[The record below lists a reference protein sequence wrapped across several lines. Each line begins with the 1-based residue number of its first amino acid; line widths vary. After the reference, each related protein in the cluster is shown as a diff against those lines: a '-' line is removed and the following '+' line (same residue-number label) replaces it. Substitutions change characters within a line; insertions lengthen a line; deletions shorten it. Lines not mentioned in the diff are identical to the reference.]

1 MPKKIAKHPQKR
13 RRQPAHRAGLVLVLA
28 GALLVGGAQPG
39 QACTPVLT
47 GFASSAYAAIVAKV
61 AASIYAITTGFAS
74 LYDPVTRY
82 ANQTTNNHQN
92 EVGVLGIMTDRR
104 VATMSATGTAESRLR
119 VAQEMVQP
127 SRVACRQVMSQ
138 VLYKET
144 WPEYATQRV
153 ALLKPE
159 TDFSLNRPGTA
170 SERGTLAAL
179 SQAFQYRCSKYA
191 DVTNMLIPAGV
202 TCAGGDPAYIDMD
215 TKPAQSIFE
224 PVVYPDADREL
235 AAKDTIR
242 MLIQVAPGDPL
253 RGPALSRVDGQN
265 LHVER
270 MKNLT
275 RMNLARGVLQD
286 AVAMRTKQT
295 TAFTDGR
302 SGLSRMERLRELMTG
317 RTNGATGLSVAAQM
331 DQIQLAAQP
340 ENANVQ
346 SYAARLAGQ
355 RMLLLE
361 LIRMTEQMVAL
372 EAVRLAVRVE
382 ENPAGQ
388 ATLAGRAIQ

>member
-1 MPKKIAKHPQKR
+1 MGDVSATYSGR
-13 RRQPAHRAGLVLVLA
+13 RKARGRRGLTLLLVA
-28 GALLVGGAQPG
+28 VLLVGGARPG
-39 QACTPVLT
+39 YACTPVLT

-61 AASIYAITTGFAS
+61 AASIYAITTGFGS

-82 ANQTTNNHQN
+82 ANQTTNTRQN
-92 EVGVLGIMTDRR
+92 QVGVMGIMSDRR
-104 VATMSATGTAESRLR
+104 VTTMSAVGTAESRLR
-119 VAQEMVQP
+119 IAQEMAQP
-127 SRVACRQVMSQ
+127 SRVACRQVTSQ
-138 VLYKET
+138 VVYKET
-144 WPEYATQRV
+144 WPEYSDLRV
-153 ALLKPE
+153 AQLKPE
-159 TDFSLNRPGTA
+159 TDFSLNRPGTT

-179 SQAFQYRCSKYA
+179 SSAWQYRCSKYA
-191 DVTNMLIPAGV
+191 DVTNMMIPSGV

-224 PVVYPDADREL
+224 PIVYPDAQHEQ
-235 AAKDTIR
+235 AAADTIR

-270 MKNLT
+270 MQNLT

-286 AVAMRTKQT
+286 AVAMRTRQT
-295 TAFTDGR
+295 TALSDGR

-317 RTNGATGLSVAAQM
+317 RTSGATGLSVAAQM

-372 EAVRLAVRVE
+372 EAVRVAVRVE
-382 ENPAGQ
+382 ENPAG
-388 ATLAGRAIQ
+388 TPSLAARVVQ